1 MHTRVFFK
9 VFSLPVTLFLESM
22 SWFNP
27 SFAVPWLL
35 LHNDL
40 IFPSTTPGHRDF
52 PSQEEAIHA
61 TPVVGLSLIITG
73 KQSPYSVT
81 WLSILLE
88 VVNGD
93 FQLNVLPDRAEGLS
107 FAAGSGDDAPRL
119 DDLWG
124 TNELLRTFGFRKN
137 LFLWFGGVGQPVVA
151 ILHRILS
158 ISCIRTGCVEW
169 FPQTGSYWVNVVAIS
184 RVNERWGCM
193 L

>member
-1 MHTRVFFK
+1 MYIITILSILNTRESERGCTLDFFK

-88 VVNGD
+88 VVNAD
-93 FQLNVLPDRAEGLS
+93 FQLNVTWQGGGIVVRDWLWRGCS
-107 FAAGSGDDAPRL
+107 SPRRSL
-119 DDLWG
+119 G
-124 TNELLRTFGFRKN
+124 
-137 LFLWFGGVGQPVVA
+137 
-151 ILHRILS
+151 
-158 ISCIRTGCVEW
+158 
-169 FPQTGSYWVNVVAIS
+169 
-184 RVNERWGCM
+184 NERAPEDLRVQEEPLPLIRRRWTTCCSNFTS
-193 L
+193 